1 MVWRPR
7 ANAQIA
13 SAPNEGCHMTASVAD
28 RIAVDARARAGAW
41 AIPWPLYAVV
51 LASTCI
57 VVGLIWDVSW
67 HRTVGRDTFW
77 TLAHVLEQLAA
88 VVAGLSCGWLVLKTT
103 FAGPPA
109 ERAQSVRFWRFFY
122 GPIGAWVCIW
132 GTLMMIT
139 SAPFDDW
146 WHNAYGL
153 DVKIISPPHMILAWG
168 MIGIQIGAMLMTLSA
183 QNRAPEEDQKL
194 YSIMHA
200 FAAGILIT
208 MIATVIQEDAS
219 VGNHMHAAK
228 FYQITA
234 WTIPIFLIG
243 LSRAS
248 HLSWPATTITAIYSA
263 ITLIMMWVLQLFEAT
278 PKLAPIYNP
287 VTHMVPPAFPLLLI
301 VPAVAVD
308 LLMRKY
314 GRRNDWMLSVMI
326 GVTWVLVM
334 VAVHWFWAQF
344 LLSPAADNFIIGAN
358 QWSYNA
364 RLGPWTHRF
373 WNLDVDPTGK
383 WSPLRF
389 AEGIGLAMI
398 IGIVASRIS
407 LFFGNGMS
415 KVRR

>member
-1 MVWRPR
+1 
-7 ANAQIA
+7 
-13 SAPNEGCHMTASVAD
+13 MTASVAD
-28 RIAVDARARAGAW
+28 RIRVEERAGSGAW
-41 AIPWPLYAVV
+41 SIPWPLYAVV

-88 VVAGLSCGWLVLKTT
+88 VIAGLSCGWLVLKTT
-103 FAGPPA
+103 FAGSP
-109 ERAQSVRFWRFFY
+109 EQKAQSVRFWRFFQA
-122 GPIGAWVCIW
+122 PIGAWVCIW
-132 GTLMMIT
+132 GALMMIT
-139 SAPFDDW
+139 SAPFDNW

-183 QNRAPEEDQKL
+183 QNRASDEDQKL
-194 YSIMHA
+194 YSMMYA

-219 VGNHMHAAK
+219 VGNQMHSSK
-228 FYQITA
+228 FYMITA

-248 HLSWPATTITAIYSA
+248 HLRWPATAITLIYSA
-263 ITLIMMWVLQLFEAT
+263 ITLVMMWILQAFAAT

-287 VTHMVPPAFPLLLI
+287 VTHMVPPAFPLLLV

-308 LLMRKY
+308 LLMGRY
-314 GRRNDWMLSVMI
+314 GRRNDWKLALMI
-326 GVTWVLVM
+326 GVTWVAVM
-334 VAVHWFWAQF
+334 VAVHWFWARF
-344 LLSPAADNFIIGAN
+344 LLSPAADNYIIGAN

-364 RLGPWTHRF
+364 RLGPWTHQY
-373 WNLDVDPTGK
+373 WNRDVDAAGN
-383 WSPLRF
+383 WSPLGF
-389 AEGIGLAMI
+389 ARGIGIAMI
-398 IGIVASRIS
+398 LGVVASRIS
-407 LFFGNGMS
+407 LFWGNGMS
-415 KVRR
+415 KVKR